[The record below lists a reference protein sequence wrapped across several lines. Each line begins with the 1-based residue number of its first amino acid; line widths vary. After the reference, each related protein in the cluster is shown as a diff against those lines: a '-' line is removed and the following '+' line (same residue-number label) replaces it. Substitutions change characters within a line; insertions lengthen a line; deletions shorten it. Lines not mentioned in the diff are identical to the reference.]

1 MGILKLKGEAL
12 YAKLKA
18 QRDVLVKKYE
28 ANGSIDYDVAIGL
41 RGVAAG
47 SALLTSGVAGL
58 AGTRSVSGLT
68 LATITYNSVVYNV
81 EKPQSAFQPDAAI
94 GATAVE
100 TFIMPDFEQIK
111 LYNIARGVP
120 SGTMLDALAK
130 FASNKVLEL
139 LGNSAALGF
148 GGITIG
154 EVPCLAKIMSDF
166 RSIHARIVPARINTA
181 SGAQLGTVWGGGGAN
196 NTRDAVELSI
206 LQYRGKFKI
215 KNYRGTPEM
224 LNHPVSIWATTD
236 KSGLSQQILGVNS
249 TIRMYGDSQVL
260 DLNGFK
266 LEQHERPARFAG
278 FHSLVDLSNG
288 HFSALTSKSA
298 KNFHVYCSKGTGIL
312 GRNNH
317 FSIRGHFVDSGLIDN
332 VISGIENTLAGG
344 SYFGST
350 ILNKST
356 NVVVKDMQQKNVNR
370 AVVLSS
376 AGLVWFAQLLMQ
388 ELIFGYFETVTSW
401 ESDIAP
407 GIKRKDM
414 YPWLKWELLD
424 AGQADT
430 FGHGRKTVYP
440 VLKSQAE
447 LETALGAQSAAA
459 PRILGALQDAEIAY
473 AKSIKHADDMYIQS
487 HTAFSLNQASGAVQ
501 AATPLNPL
509 NMTHVTNG
517 VAMNPANAEG
527 VRYPDSVGYGFRIGS
542 AAEGV
547 GPLADVEFLDQAGQP
562 RLERGVKN
570 IHVMDST
577 YSKMHLSPMEAVS
590 LGVVGK
596 GLTKTFNGM
605 HLRPFG
611 YNNSLSKAQSIA
623 SAMLL
628 MSKEAMEAAVPALRL
643 ESKSVDQFDTAA
655 KAVANAP
662 GAGWTAQSAHGLY
675 KGNDIQEASLAC
687 LEAIALLRK
696 YFTAAGPQALIAGT
710 DNSAVDIGILALR
723 RSMLNALSAKTASHI
738 GLKGGYNGDVWATD
752 SAASGAGSIEIYPTY
767 VSTDGTISRD
777 KDTEWTVQQVG
788 SDGQPIAATPAQI
801 KLNRKLSQG
810 YLGTAL
816 PQKSDSIFRL
826 KLIDATT
833 MRLVKCDANDTPVT
847 YQMCADLLGF
857 TNASISAPADLSQ
870 VVEYKIARGVDG
882 QNHRHKGA
890 FGVRLDEAEECSVS
904 NVRVTDY
911 ETVHSG
917 APTQAL
923 GSHDVQVSFGLES
936 ASEPEAGVRD
946 IRGVSINSC
955 ENIEV
960 SDIKVDLCEAG
971 DRMMAVEV
979 RGKSEKVEVKTVTG
993 ESLSGGEK
1001 ATVVRTVAG
1010 VLDVSIEGVSASA
1023 LTSAPG
1029 KAVAVEIESQRTKLK

>member
-1 MGILKLKGEAL
+1 MSESQSIEYKQSWRDEYLKWICGFANANGGSIFIGKDDNGNVVGLAD
-12 YAKLKA
+12 AKRLLEEIPNKV
-18 QRDVLVKKYE
+18 RDVL
-28 ANGSIDYDVAIGL
+28 
-41 RGVAAG
+41 
-47 SALLTSGVAGL
+47 
-58 AGTRSVSGLT
+58 
-68 LATITYNSVVYNV
+68 
-81 EKPQSAFQPDAAI
+81 
-94 GATAVE
+94 
-100 TFIMPDFEQIK
+100 
-111 LYNIARGVP
+111 
-120 SGTMLDALAK
+120 
-130 FASNKVLEL
+130 
-139 LGNSAALGF
+139 
-148 GGITIG
+148 GI
-154 EVPCLAKIMSDF
+154 
-166 RSIHARIVPARINTA
+166 
-181 SGAQLGTVWGGGGAN
+181 
-196 NTRDAVELSI
+196 
-206 LQYRGKFKI
+206 
-215 KNYRGTPEM
+215 
-224 LNHPVSIWATTD
+224 
-236 KSGLSQQILGVNS
+236 
-249 TIRMYGDSQVL
+249 
-260 DLNGFK
+260 
-266 LEQHERPARFAG
+266 
-278 FHSLVDLSNG
+278 LVDVNLQTTAQGDFIEIIVEG
-288 HFSALTSKSA
+288 HPYPV
-298 KNFHVYCSKGTGIL
+298 NYKGQYHY
-312 GRNNH
+312 R
-317 FSIRGHFVDSGLIDN
+317 S
-332 VISGIENTLAGG
+332 
-344 SYFGST
+344 GST
-350 ILNKST
+350 K
-356 NVVVKDMQQKNVNR
+356 
-370 AVVLSS
+370 
-376 AGLVWFAQLLMQ
+376 Q
-388 ELIFGYFETVTSW
+388 ELIG
-401 ESDIAP
+401 
-407 GIKRKDM
+407 
-414 YPWLKWELLD
+414 
-424 AGQADT
+424 
-430 FGHGRKTVYP
+430 
-440 VLKSQAE
+440 
-447 LETALGAQSAAA
+447 TALDKFLLHKKGKRWDGVPVPKISAKD
-459 PRILGALQDAEIAY
+459 LKQE
-473 AKSIKHADDMYIQS
+473 
-487 HTAFSLNQASGAVQ
+487 AF
-501 AATPLNPL
+501 
-509 NMTHVTNG
+509 
-517 VAMNPANAEG
+517 
-527 VRYPDSVGYGFRIGS
+527 DFFRKR
-542 AAEGV
+542 A
-547 GPLADVEFLDQAGQP
+547 F
-562 RLERGVKN
+562 K
-570 IHVMDST
+570 
-577 YSKMHLSPMEAVS
+577 SPMEAVS